1 MGKHILTPMAKE
13 AVDMLLEMKHNCEN
27 AHIYN
32 DPLRNR
38 KIVAID
44 FAIASIKYADEDLS
58 NGSIVP
64 M

>member
-1 MGKHILTPMAKE
+1 MEKHILTPMAKE
-13 AVDMLLEMKHNCEN
+13 AIYMLLEIKHNCEN

-38 KIVAID
+38 KIEAID
-44 FAIASIKYADEDLS
+44 FAIASIKYADVDLS
-58 NGSIVP
+58 NERIVP